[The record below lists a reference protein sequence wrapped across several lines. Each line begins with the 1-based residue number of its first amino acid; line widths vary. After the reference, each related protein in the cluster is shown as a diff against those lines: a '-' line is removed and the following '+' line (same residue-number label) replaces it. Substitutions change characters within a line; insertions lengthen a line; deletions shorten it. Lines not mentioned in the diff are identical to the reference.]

1 MVLVSA
7 PVAQLPLGANGPLQP
22 PEAVQ
27 VSARVELHVNR
38 DSPPLATVVGDAVNV
53 TVGAN

>member
-1 MVLVSA
+1 MD
-7 PVAQLPLGANGPLQP
+7 QLPLGANGPLQP

-27 VSARVELHVNR
+27 VCARVELHVKR
-38 DSPPLATVVGDAVNV
+38 DSPPLATVVGAAVNV